1 MTVTH
6 ALITFLGASCL
17 LTIAPGLDT
26 ALVLRTAAVSGA
38 RRAMSAGTGICLGC
52 LTWGCIASL
61 GLGALLA
68 ASQIGY
74 NILRIL
80 GACYLVFLGIKIF
93 VQSDASFLTV
103 EDSVRTEVR
112 EWKEDS
118 KHWFL
123 RGLFT
128 NLLNPK
134 VGVFYVTFLPLFIPA
149 GVNAA
154 RFSMLLA
161 SIHATEGILWFVV
174 LVTAT
179 RSFSSILQKP
189 EVAKSL
195 NRATGAIFTGF
206 GAKLLFEKTR

>member
-1 MTVTH
+1 VTVTH

-17 LTIAPGLDT
+17 LTITPGLDT

-38 RRAMSAGTGICLGC
+38 RSAMSAGAGICLGC
-52 LTWGCIASL
+52 LMWGCIVSL

-68 ASQIGY
+68 TSQFGY
-74 NILRIL
+74 NILRVA

-93 VQSDASFLTV
+93 LQNDASFLKMQDSARAGV
-103 EDSVRTEVR
+103 SEWREDSGR
-112 EWKEDS
+112 
-118 KHWFL
+118 WFL

-149 GVNAA
+149 GVNVA
-154 RFSMLLA
+154 RFSLLLA
-161 SIHATEGILWFVV
+161 SIHATEGILWFAV

-179 RSFSSILQKP
+179 RSLTSILQKP
-189 EVAKSL
+189 KVAKSL
-195 NRATGAIFTGF
+195 NRATGAIFIGF
-206 GAKLLFEKTR
+206 GAKLLFEKAR